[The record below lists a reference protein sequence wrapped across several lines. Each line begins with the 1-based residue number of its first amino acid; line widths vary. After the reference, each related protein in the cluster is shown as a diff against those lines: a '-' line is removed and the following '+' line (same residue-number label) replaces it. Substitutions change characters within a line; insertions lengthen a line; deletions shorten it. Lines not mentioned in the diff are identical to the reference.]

1 MGWWCNI
8 YIQQMKKFLYF
19 TAAWCGPCKVL
30 KPKIEAL
37 SNELPITILDV
48 DANQTTATQYSVR
61 NIPTVIMIDETGTA
75 LNRLIGNQITVDA
88 LKELYN

>member
-1 MGWWCNI
+1 
-8 YIQQMKKFLYF
+8 MKKFLYF
-19 TAAWCGPCKVL
+19 TSAWCGPCKVL

-61 NIPTVIMIDETGTA
+61 NIPTVIMIDETGNA

-88 LKELYN
+88 IKELYRLWL

>member
-1 MGWWCNI
+1 
-8 YIQQMKKFLYF
+8 MKKFLYF

-48 DANQTTATQYSVR
+48 DANQTTATQYNVR

-88 LKELYN
+88 IKELYN

>member
-1 MGWWCNI
+1 MGWWCNLH
-8 YIQQMKKFLYF
+8 IQQMKKFLYF

-48 DANQTTATQYSVR
+48 DANQITATQYSVR

-88 LKELYN
+88 IKELYN

>member
-1 MGWWCNI
+1 
-8 YIQQMKKFLYF
+8 MKKFLYF

-48 DANQTTATQYSVR
+48 DANQTTATQYNVR
-61 NIPTVIMIDETGTA
+61 NIPTVIMIDETGNA

-88 LKELYN
+88 IKELYN

>member
-1 MGWWCNI
+1 
-8 YIQQMKKFLYF
+8 MKKFLYF

-75 LNRLIGNQITVDA
+75 LNRLIGNQITIDA
-88 LKELYN
+88 IKELYN

>member
-48 DANQTTATQYSVR
+48 DANQTTATQYNVR
-61 NIPTVIMIDETGTA
+61 NIPTVIMIDETGNA

-88 LKELYN
+88 IKELYN